1 MKKTGKAKKPAA
13 RTARPSGFSKHKP
26 SGMRKTL
33 LGAFLVGAVLGILE
47 TEYPWHGMR
56 VLTNAGLVMGYG
68 LCVAMLTA
76 IVWALTG
83 VRQRA
88 AALIWR
94 KRA

>member
-1 MKKTGKAKKPAA
+1 
-13 RTARPSGFSKHKP
+13 
-26 SGMRKTL
+26 MRKAL
-33 LGAFLVGAVLGILE
+33 LGAFLVGAVLGTFE

-56 VLTNAGLVMGYG
+56 VLTNAGLVTAYG
-68 LCVAMLTA
+68 LGVAVLIAIVLALTA
-76 IVWALTG
+76 